1 MSESDSFSELDV
13 FSTVLYLNVFKHSS
27 SPSHGHSLV
36 HGNSAD
42 LQEQRPKHILAEQWH
57 LTNSSA
63 ACGIG
68 GCVESIGCNCYDT
81 EWLE

>member
-27 SPSHGHSLV
+27 PPSHGHLFV

-42 LQEQRPKHILAEQWH
+42 LHEQRPKHILAEQSH

-68 GCVESIGCNCYDT
+68 GCAESIGCNRPS
-81 EWLE
+81 